1 MDAIFAAAD
10 ITALAGNVSTL
21 LIGFVGVYL
30 LFLGYRYL
38 MKGMGFS
45 VSSYLNDSLSRDSND
60 PNDPENYDWNL
71 SDYKEFYGLSRFD
84 DEGIETREFY

>member
-10 ITALAGNVSTL
+10 ITGLVTNVSTL
-21 LIGFVGVYL
+21 LIAFVGVCL
-30 LFLGYRYL
+30 LFVAYRYL

-45 VSSYLNDSLSRDSND
+45 VSSYLNDSFPRDSSD

-84 DEGIETREFY
+84 DEGTETRDHY